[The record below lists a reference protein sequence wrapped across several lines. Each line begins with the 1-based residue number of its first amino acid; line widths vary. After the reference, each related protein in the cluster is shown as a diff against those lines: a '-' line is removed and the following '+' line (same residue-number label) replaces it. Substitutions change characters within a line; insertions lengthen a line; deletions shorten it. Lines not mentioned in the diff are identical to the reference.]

1 MFHLMVIYLRASC
14 KIFTLSLSASL
25 TSSLT
30 LTSISDLPA
39 VLEIRVCEILTTTE
53 DYWVM

>member
-1 MFHLMVIYLRASC
+1 MVIYLRASC
-14 KIFTLSLSASL
+14 EISTLSLSPSL

-39 VLEIRVCEILTTTE
+39 VLEIRVCEIMTTTE